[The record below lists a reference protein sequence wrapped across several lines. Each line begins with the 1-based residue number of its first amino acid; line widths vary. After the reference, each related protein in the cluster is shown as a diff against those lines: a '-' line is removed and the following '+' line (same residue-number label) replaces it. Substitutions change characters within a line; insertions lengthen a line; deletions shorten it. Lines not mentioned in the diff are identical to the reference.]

1 MNMPNIEDLIRNVG
15 NKYTLCIQVSKR
27 AREIADYLTARDKM
41 ERTNIIQPSVDIQS
55 NDPLEIALNEI
66 KEGKIGFVRKEDEV
80 IK

>member
-1 MNMPNIEDLIRNVG
+1 MSIPNTEDLIRNVG

-27 AREIADYLTARDKM
+27 AREIADYLAARDKM
-41 ERTNIIQPSVDIQS
+41 ERINIIQPLVDIES

-66 KEGKIGFVRKEDEV
+66 KEGKVGFVRKEDEV